1 MTFELLTALIVALG
15 IAVAAVVALDPGR
28 VRLPRSRR
36 RPLERSDDGV
46 LAEAAEAATT
56 LVGRL
61 IGRRGQTLAH
71 ALDLAGLSMRPQDFA
86 FLTAVAGIVVGALV
100 LLLGG
105 GWLSLVFAAI
115 APVAAVIVLRLRTER
130 RRKHFALQLDSTLQL
145 MASNLRAGYSTMQA
159 LASVTRDSEEP
170 TATEFARAVNEARVG
185 RPVVTS
191 LEVVAERMQSE
202 DFGWAVQAIAIN
214 REVGG
219 SLAEVLDGVAATI
232 RERGQIRRH
241 VAGLSAEGRLSAM
254 ILMFLPFGV
263 AGLMLL
269 SNPGYL
275 APLLTSPIGIGMVIM
290 GALLLLIGGIW
301 MKKTVEVKF

>member
-1 MTFELLTALIVALG
+1 MSPAIVAFVVALG
-15 IAVAAVVALDPGR
+15 MAVAAFVVADPGR

-36 RPLERSDDGV
+36 RPFERHDDGV

-56 LVGRL
+56 LMGRL
-61 IGRRGQTLAH
+61 IGRRGHTLAMV
-71 ALDLAGLSMRPQDFA
+71 LDLAGVKSRPQDFA
-86 FLTAVAGIVVGALV
+86 FLTAVCGVVAGALV
-100 LLLGG
+100 LLIGG
-105 GWLSLVFAAI
+105 GWLALVVVAS
-115 APVAAVIVLRLRTER
+115 APLVAALVLRFRTER
-130 RRKHFALQLDSTLQL
+130 RRKQFGQQLDGTLQL

-191 LEVVAERMQSE
+191 LEVVADRMKSE

-241 VAGLSAEGRLSAM
+241 VEGLSAEGKLSAM

-263 AGLMLL
+263 GALMLL
-269 SNPGYL
+269 TNPGYL
-275 APLLTSPIGIGMVIM
+275 APLLTSPIGIGMMVV
-290 GALLLLIGGIW
+290 GVVLLIIGGLW